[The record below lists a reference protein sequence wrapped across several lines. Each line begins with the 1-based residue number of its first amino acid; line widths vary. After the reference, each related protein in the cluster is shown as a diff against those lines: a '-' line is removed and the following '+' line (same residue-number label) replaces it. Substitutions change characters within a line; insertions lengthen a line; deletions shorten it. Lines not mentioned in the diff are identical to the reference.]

1 MIKFSRSRL
10 PEAPIADSSDCH
22 APDPPAAEANTFWRE
37 VLDTTISYMKW
48 LYGGV
53 GVSVI
58 AYVAYIGLKK
68 IF

>member
-1 MIKFSRSRL
+1 
-10 PEAPIADSSDCH
+10 
-22 APDPPAAEANTFWRE
+22 

-48 LYGGV
+48 SYGGV